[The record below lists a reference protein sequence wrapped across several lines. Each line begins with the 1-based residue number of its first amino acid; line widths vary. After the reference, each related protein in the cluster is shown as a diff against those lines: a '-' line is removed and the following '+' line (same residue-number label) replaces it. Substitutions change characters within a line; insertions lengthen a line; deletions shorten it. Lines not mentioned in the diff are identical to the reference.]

1 MPNVPFGH
9 SNGPY
14 RPNICDPQIPLP
26 LIVLIGVV
34 VTINILIVDD
44 HEIIRTGLRTML
56 GGTDFEIS
64 TEATNAAEALAAV
77 EASVPDVVL
86 MDIRMAGGDGLNAL
100 GRMKLDHPDLP
111 IVLFSAYDN
120 PTYIARAVALGA
132 SGYILKSASRERLIA
147 ALKTSAAGE
156 SSWTR
161 EELRRVTGALATPR
175 LSQDIEVPLTQRESE
190 VLRQMALGLTNK
202 EIAKMLGISYETVKE
217 HVQHILR
224 KIGVSDRTQA
234 AVWAVRKNLV

>member
-1 MPNVPFGH
+1 M
-9 SNGPY
+9 SKK
-14 RPNICDPQIPLP
+14 L
-26 LIVLIGVV
+26 
-34 VTINILIVDD
+34 LIVDD
-44 HEIIRTGLRTML
+44 HEIIRLGLRVIL
-56 GGTDFEIS
+56 EDTDMVVAE
-64 TEATNAAEALAAV
+64 EATSAAEALAAV
-77 EASVPDVVL
+77 EKSVPDVVL
-86 MDIRMAGGDGLNAL
+86 MDIRMEGGDGLNTL
-100 GRMKLDHPDLP
+100 GRLKLDYPDLP

-132 SGYILKSASRERLIA
+132 AGYILKSAPRERLIG
-147 ALKTSAAGE
+147 ALETAAAGE
-156 SSWTR
+156 SAWTR

-190 VLRQMALGLTNK
+190 VLRQMAQGLTNK

>member
-1 MPNVPFGH
+1 M
-9 SNGPY
+9 SKK
-14 RPNICDPQIPLP
+14 L
-26 LIVLIGVV
+26 
-34 VTINILIVDD
+34 LIVDD
-44 HEIIRTGLRTML
+44 HEVIRVGLKMMLENTDIIV
-56 GGTDFEIS
+56 DA
-64 TEATNAAEALAAV
+64 EATSAAEALEAV
-77 EASVPDVVL
+77 KKSVPDVVL
-86 MDIRMAGGDGLNAL
+86 MDIRMEGGDGLNTL
-100 GRMKLDHPDLP
+100 GRLKLDHPDLP

-132 SGYILKSASRERLIA
+132 AGFILKSADRERLVGALQTA
-147 ALKTSAAGE
+147 ASGE
-156 SSWTR
+156 SAWTR

-175 LSQDIEVPLTQRESE
+175 LGQDIEVPLTQRESE
-190 VLRQMALGLTNK
+190 VLRQMAQGLTNK

>member
-1 MPNVPFGH
+1 MTKK
-9 SNGPY
+9 
-14 RPNICDPQIPLP
+14 L
-26 LIVLIGVV
+26 
-34 VTINILIVDD
+34 LIVDD
-44 HEIIRTGLRTML
+44 HEIIRVGLRMML
-56 GGTDFEIS
+56 EGSGFEIMS
-64 TEATNAAEALAAV
+64 EATTAAEAIEAV
-77 EASVPDVVL
+77 DRELPDVVL
-86 MDIRMAGGDGLNAL
+86 MDIRMEGGDGLNAL

-132 SGYILKSASRERLIA
+132 SGYVLKSAPRERLLEAINTA
-147 ALKTSAAGE
+147 VAGE
-156 SSWTR
+156 SAWTR